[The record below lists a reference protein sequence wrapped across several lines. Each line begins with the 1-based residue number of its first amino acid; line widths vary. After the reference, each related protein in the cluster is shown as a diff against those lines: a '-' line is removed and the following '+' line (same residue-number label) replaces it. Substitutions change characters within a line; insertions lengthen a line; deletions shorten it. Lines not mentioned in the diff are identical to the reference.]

1 MGRKKLAVKSM
12 WRVPAPTDDQG
23 IIRALGPNARDASR
37 GAPDMVDLRSD
48 VKAGPHDAN
57 TSQPDR
63 RPMAQ
68 ARDRTKSWLKIVLW
82 RTAVFSLAWTG
93 KEGFSTAPLNTH
105 AT

>member
-1 MGRKKLAVKSM
+1 
-12 WRVPAPTDDQG
+12 
-23 IIRALGPNARDASR
+23 
-37 GAPDMVDLRSD
+37 
-48 VKAGPHDAN
+48 
-57 TSQPDR
+57 
-63 RPMAQ
+63 MAQ